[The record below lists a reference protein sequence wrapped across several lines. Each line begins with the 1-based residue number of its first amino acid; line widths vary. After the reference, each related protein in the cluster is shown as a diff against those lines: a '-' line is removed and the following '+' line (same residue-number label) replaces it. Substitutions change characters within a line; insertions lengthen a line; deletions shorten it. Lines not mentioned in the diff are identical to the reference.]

1 MAKVLLVEDNEMN
14 RDMLTRR
21 LQRKGFEVIIA
32 ADGRE
37 GVSRASA
44 ESPDLRCA
52 MALAGRIGCPPCLI
66 PARPGDDSRTSRW
79 KLSPAPQLKPTPI
92 RLLPAT

>member
-14 RDMLTRR
+14 RDMLSRR
-21 LQRKGFEVIIA
+21 LQRKGFEVITA

-37 GVSRASA
+37 GVAKASA

-52 MALAGRIGCPPCLI
+52 MALAGRIRCPPYLT
-66 PARPGDDSRTSRW
+66 PAQSGEDSRTSRR
-79 KLSPAPQLKPTPI
+79 KLSPEPQLKPTPI
-92 RLLPAT
+92 RSLPAA

>member
-14 RDMLTRR
+14 RDMLSRR

-32 ADGRE
+32 VDGRE
-37 GVSRASA
+37 GVARASA

-52 MALAGRIGCPPCLI
+52 MALAGRIRCPPCLTS
-66 PARPGDDSRTSRW
+66 RPGDDSRTSRR
-79 KLSPAPQLKPTPI
+79 KLSPEPQLKPTPI
-92 RLLPAT
+92 RSLPAA